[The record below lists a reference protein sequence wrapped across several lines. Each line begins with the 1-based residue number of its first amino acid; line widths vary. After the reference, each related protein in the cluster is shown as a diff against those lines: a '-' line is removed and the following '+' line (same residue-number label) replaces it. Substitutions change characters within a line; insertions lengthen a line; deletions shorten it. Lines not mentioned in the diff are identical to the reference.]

1 MASSVSGQD
10 ESNPTLWLAT
20 RAGKIELSCPLG
32 TTRPVPQEKFPRK
45 PCNKSIIDQ
54 ACSIKMAG
62 YWPRSFFACLWINTQ
77 KKNEANIQSSWP
89 HTWSIT
95 HTYYSARTAAL
106 YFLPV
111 FTPGVVVRSIYGLLT
126 KCEVKMAAYWPSS
139 VIACLWTERESRSI
153 NSQKKERGQYP
164 ATLTEQAWSIKDLLY
179 DFRGNFSCR
188 TRRVVPSGQDSSI
201 LPARVANHSAG
212 FDSSCPLTEL
222 AI

>member
-95 HTYYSARTAAL
+95 HTYYSARSAAL
-106 YFLPV
+106 LSSRVHPWSCCTQYIWVIDQVWGQDGCILAKFCYCV
-111 FTPGVVVRSIYGLLT
+111 FMDREGV
-126 KCEVKMAAYWPSS
+126 EVHKLA
-139 VIACLWTERESRSI
+139 
-153 NSQKKERGQYP
+153 KKERGQYQ
-164 ATLTEQAWSIKDLLY
+164 AILTELPWSIKDLLCG
-179 DFRGNFSCR
+179 FRGNFSR
-188 TRRVVPSGQDSSI
+188 GTRRVIPSGQDSSI
-201 LPARVANHSAG
+201 LPVRVANHNVGS
-212 FDSSCPLTEL
+212 DSSCPLTEL
-222 AI
+222 TI